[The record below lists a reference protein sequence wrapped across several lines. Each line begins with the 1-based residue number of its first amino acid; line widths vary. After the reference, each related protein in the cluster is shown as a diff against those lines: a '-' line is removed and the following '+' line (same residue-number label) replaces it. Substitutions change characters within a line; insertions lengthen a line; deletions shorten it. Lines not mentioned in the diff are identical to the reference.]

1 MIRHSKWVNKMLRV
15 MFSKSWL
22 PLTIIAIIAIA
33 GTIRLGIWQLDR
45 LEQRRAFNSRVTAQ
59 LEQPELLLDDDVLG
73 EDLHNME
80 YREVL
85 VRGVYDHDQEIALRN
100 QHWGNQWGVHLVTPL
115 KINNSDFAVLVD
127 RGWIP
132 AEDFDS
138 GDWSR
143 FSEPGIVEVQGVIRR
158 SKEKADFGSRSDPVP
173 ADGEQRL
180 TAWNFVNIDSISKQ
194 VGYPLLP
201 VYVQQ
206 APDETWTVLPY
217 RSEPDFEITEGPHM
231 GYAIQWFTFAV
242 ITAVGYPILVQ
253 RRIKAKENS
262 RSQAERISAEVVHDQ
277 TMAN

>member
-1 MIRHSKWVNKMLRV
+1 MIRYSKWVNKMLRV
-15 MFSKSWL
+15 MFSRRWL

-33 GTIRLGIWQLDR
+33 GTVRLGIWQLDR

-59 LEQPELLLDDDVLG
+59 LEQPELLIDGDALD
-73 EDLHNME
+73 EDLHSME

-85 VRGVYDHDQEIALRN
+85 VRGIYDHDQEIALRN
-100 QHWGNQWGVHLVTPL
+100 QHWSNQWGVHLVTPL
-115 KINNSDFAVLVD
+115 RINNSDFAVLVD

-132 AEDFDS
+132 AEEFDS

-143 FSEPGIVEVQGVIRR
+143 FSEPGMVEVQGVIRR

-173 ADGEQRL
+173 AGSEQRL

-194 VGYPLLP
+194 VDYPLLP

-206 APDETWTVLPY
+206 APDETWTGLPY
-217 RSEPDFEITEGPHM
+217 RSEPDLEITEGPHM

-242 ITAVGYPILVQ
+242 IIAVGYPILVQ
-253 RRIKAKENS
+253 RRIKTKEKAP
-262 RSQAERISAEVVHDQ
+262 RQAEGISAEVVHDQ
-277 TMAN
+277 TVAN